1 MLFSVSRAL
10 KGELFNKDEVA
21 LIEKFMRMAI
31 VETQNMTSR
40 KVRLKENM
48 SHFHNQWYISIS
60 GEDQSVCLFTHLNN
74 FDIQQ
79 LWDVNP
85 EVVLETAAL
94 ILQIASS
101 LLS

>member
-10 KGELFNKDEVA
+10 KGELFDKDEVA

-48 SHFHNQWYISIS
+48 SHFHNQ
-60 GEDQSVCLFTHLNN
+60 
-74 FDIQQ
+74 
-79 LWDVNP
+79 
-85 EVVLETAAL
+85 
-94 ILQIASS
+94 
-101 LLS
+101 

>member
-1 MLFSVSRAL
+1 MLFSVSRVL

-48 SHFHNQWYISIS
+48 SHFHNQ
-60 GEDQSVCLFTHLNN
+60 
-74 FDIQQ
+74 
-79 LWDVNP
+79 
-85 EVVLETAAL
+85 
-94 ILQIASS
+94 
-101 LLS
+101 

>member
-40 KVRLKENM
+40 KVRIKENM
-48 SHFHNQWYISIS
+48 SHFHNQWYIIISGEDQDISIS
-60 GEDQSVCLFTHLNN
+60 GEDQSVCLFTHLK
-74 FDIQQ
+74 
-79 LWDVNP
+79 L
-85 EVVLETAAL
+85 
-94 ILQIASS
+94 SS
-101 LLS
+101 LFRYLPAPVPGCSFN